1 MDRKKT
7 RVVFSTC
14 NKNCEHHY
22 QTGCDRFC
30 MNRNWCGE
38 VKGGWKDRKG
48 EGRGRDSE
56 IVLEREEKR

>member
-1 MDRKKT
+1 
-7 RVVFSTC
+7 
-14 NKNCEHHY
+14 
-22 QTGCDRFC
+22 

-56 IVLEREEKR
+56 IVLEREKKDREWVSQLLLTKPLFAPKH